1 MAFNKQNESSVNQLD
16 EAIISYSTQEKNS
29 EAYNKL
35 DVIDQS
41 QESFFE
47 SVSLNKS
54 SLNAQQE
61 SSPTSLI
68 IEERSKKKR
77 NKKKNQ
83 SDQTGESNSSSREGN
98 KFRENGIIQS
108 DMDEI
113 DDLLEQRMNIFE
125 LHTPTGATK
134 RTSVQYDDEDETKNT
149 VKKYFHNKFMLDYK
163 FRFKNKH
170 TTFQ

>member
-1 MAFNKQNESSVNQLD
+1 MS
-16 EAIISYSTQEKNS
+16 
-29 EAYNKL
+29 
-35 DVIDQS
+35 DQS

-83 SDQTGESNSSSREGN
+83 SDQTGEANSSSRKGN
-98 KFRENGIIQS
+98 KFREKGIIQP

-113 DDLLEQRMNIFE
+113 DELLEQRMNIFE